1 MRFTLVSLKGHDG
14 QNVMSFFIWL
24 MLMKGDKA
32 VEVSEKLPDFGLL
45 IVLNRAIYYCPL

>member
-24 MLMKGDKA
+24 MLMKGDKI
-32 VEVSEKLPDFGLL
+32 VESAEVIANLL
-45 IVLNRAIYYCPL
+45 LFFINGAE